1 MSPSLVIQFP
11 VFSIKADLLNHT
23 TAIIAFP
30 MNSTVIYIMIGFC
43 NPLVFLHI
51 YTTTIIPI
59 DKFLIYYL

>member
-30 MNSTVIYIMIGFC
+30 MNSTVIYIMNGFC
-43 NPLVFLHI
+43 NHIVFLHI
-51 YTTTIIPI
+51 
-59 DKFLIYYL
+59 

>member
-30 MNSTVIYIMIGFC
+30 MNSTVIYNDWLLQSRSLFTY
-43 NPLVFLHI
+43 L
-51 YTTTIIPI
+51 
-59 DKFLIYYL
+59 YY